1 MSSQWTVANSYLNLL
16 TYILNKIFDFLL
28 WHAGMDNCSDEAPW
42 GGAKLPP
49 ILLAL
54 LGPSCPPTTPVHNK
68 KELIFSHFFD
78 NEKLAKSSPN
88 KRKRKKYSN
97 LH

>member
-1 MSSQWTVANSYLNLL
+1 
-16 TYILNKIFDFLL
+16 
-28 WHAGMDNCSDEAPW
+28 MDNCSDEAPW

-68 KELIFSHFFD
+68 KEFIFLIFLISK
-78 NEKLAKSSPN
+78 NWLNLAQIKGKEKSIQIYT
-88 KRKRKKYSN
+88 RKTK
-97 LH
+97 

>member
-1 MSSQWTVANSYLNLL
+1 MISY
-16 TYILNKIFDFLL
+16 Y
-28 WHAGMDNCSDEAPW
+28 GMLAWIIAVTKPRG

-68 KELIFSHFFD
+68 KELIFSHFLD